1 MTDKKWGH
9 DELAHDLAKKFRVND
24 AMMVWENMQMGSSG
38 SIRPDVYVLK
48 KSYSSFQPVTYE
60 VKISRSDFLSDV
72 TSGKWQGY
80 LQFSSAVVFAVPKG
94 LVTKDEIPAGC
105 GLIVRSE
112 KGWRTTKR
120 PTLNV
125 VDTLPHKVWMKM
137 LIDGVDRAG
146 REAIKKRPQASEYL
160 LEQRLRDK
168 LGKDAAVLIRNVIAE
183 QSAVERQHE
192 ALKATREK
200 LRNKQKSLEDQERQ
214 QWSTIHDN
222 FVRLARSLGLQ
233 PDCKINDLRIA
244 LYRASERLKRDDE
257 INRLTR
263 QLESIKRA
271 LEIGLE
277 PLPGE
282 KEEDQGEL
290 FK

>member
-1 MTDKKWGH
+1 MDQKKWGH
-9 DELAHDLAKKFRVND
+9 NELAHDLAKKFRVND
-24 AMMVWENMQMGSSG
+24 AMMVWEDMPMGSSG
-38 SIRPDVYVLK
+38 SVRPDVYVLK
-48 KSYSSFQPVTYE
+48 KSYSSFQPITYE
-60 VKISRSDFLSDV
+60 IKVSRSDFLSDV

-80 LQFSSAVVFAVPKG
+80 LKFSSGVVFAVPKG
-94 LVTKDEIPAGC
+94 LVSKEEIPKGC

-146 REAIKKRPQASEYL
+146 REAIKKRPQASEWL

-168 LGKDAAVLIRNVIAE
+168 LGHDAAILIRNVLSE
-183 QSAVERQHE
+183 QAAVEKQLE
-192 ALKATREK
+192 SLKETRAEI
-200 LRNKQKSLEDQERQ
+200 RDKQKNLKDKAIH
-214 QWSTIHDN
+214 QWQIIHSDYS
-222 FVRLARSLGLQ
+222 RLARSLGLK
-233 PDCKINDLRIA
+233 PDCKIHELRIE
-244 LYRASERLKRDDE
+244 LYRACERLRNDAE
-257 INRLTR
+257 VINLTR
-263 QLESIKRA
+263 RLRDIQTAFER
-271 LEIGLE
+271 GLE

-282 KEEDQGEL
+282 TSEEQGEL